1 MKKIFFILLFVT
13 TTVFCQK
20 KVNDYK
26 YVIVPTRFDFLKQE
40 DQYQAN
46 SLTKFLFK
54 KYGFNVFLD
63 NEKLPKELGDN
74 RCLALTGTIKDDS
87 GMFTV
92 KTIVQLKDC
101 YNNIVF
107 TSKIG
112 KSKLKDYQ
120 KGYHEAI
127 RDAFKSVQAI
137 KYKYN
142 SNKIQVVDI
151 PKKEIEAPVIESA
164 KVIGAAATKK
174 VSIDSN
180 VLYAQPINNGFQLVN
195 TKPERVY
202 EILKT
207 SVKDVFVFKNKKGIL
222 FKNENAWTAE
232 YYEKDMKIVK
242 HFTIKF

>member
-1 MKKIFFILLFVT
+1 MKKVFFVLFLVT

-20 KVNDYK
+20 KVNNYK
-26 YVIVPTRFDFLKQE
+26 YVIVPTRFDFLKKE
-40 DQYQAN
+40 DQYKAN

-54 KYGFNVFLD
+54 KYGFTVFLD

-92 KTIVQLKDC
+92 KSIVQLKDC

-107 TSKIG
+107 SSKVG
-112 KSKLKDYQ
+112 KSKLKDYK

-127 RDAFKSVQAI
+127 RDAFKSVQAL

-142 SNKIQVVDI
+142 SEAIKVVDI
-151 PKKEIEAPVIESA
+151 SKKEVVTPIVKEVKVVDAVKTINIEN
-164 KVIGAAATKK
+164 
-174 VSIDSN
+174 N

-202 EILKT
+202 EILNT
-207 SVKDVFVFKNKKGIL
+207 SVKDVFVLKNKKGIL
-222 FKNENAWTAE
+222 FKNKDKWIVE
-232 YYEKDMKIVK
+232 YYEDTTKVVK
-242 HFTIKF
+242 HYSIKF